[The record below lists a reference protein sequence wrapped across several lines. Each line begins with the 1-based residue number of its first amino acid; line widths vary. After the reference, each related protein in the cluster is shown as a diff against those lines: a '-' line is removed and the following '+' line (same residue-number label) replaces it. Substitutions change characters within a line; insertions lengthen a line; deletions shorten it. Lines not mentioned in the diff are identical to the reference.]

1 MNTRA
6 KISAQNVGANA
17 VKTAPT
23 PKMAKPVMWIFLRP
37 TMSAK
42 RPIGN
47 RRALITSASL
57 MTTQLA
63 ERSDTPKSSAIAD
76 RATNTIDIVITMV
89 KNDSAI
95 AKNARHL

>member
-1 MNTRA
+1 
-6 KISAQNVGANA
+6 
-17 VKTAPT
+17 
-23 PKMAKPVMWIFLRP
+23 
-37 TMSAK
+37 
-42 RPIGN
+42 
-47 RRALITSASL
+47 

-76 RATNTIDIVITMV
+76 RATNTIGIVITMV